1 MQPAEARPRI
11 PTQNSEI
18 SYISLRYDTAVW
30 MADELMCPC
39 EGQLGSEYSPNEGR
53 IEVNFPLF
61 FFFFN
66 FIKCI
71 FAGLL
76 SISKPYKLFFYVSD
90 IFDFNLVK
98 NKEPARCGSTSLKK
112 IKA

>member
-61 FFFFN
+61 FFFQFYQVY
-66 FIKCI
+66 FRWAPLDFKAIQ
-71 FAGLL
+71 ALL
-76 SISKPYKLFFYVSD
+76 LCFRHI
-90 IFDFNLVK
+90 
-98 NKEPARCGSTSLKK
+98 
-112 IKA
+112 